1 MESAGGTSRRR
12 TGWDVVLG
20 IVLII
25 GSLVVV
31 GHVVIA
37 SAVSLLVIGWTAV
50 IGGVVLALGAFVR
63 LGSGGFW
70 VTLVGGIVLLA
81 AGGLLLLEPQVGA
94 LTVTIVVG
102 AAFLTG
108 GVVRLVMMFG
118 VATGRWQYAL
128 SGVASLVIGAWI
140 LANPVAATL
149 TVLGTLLAV
158 ELAFEGIALLVA
170 GREHGPRTRGMP
182 PGGPPPAVA
191 V

>member
-1 MESAGGTSRRR
+1 MESEGGTSRRR

-20 IVLII
+20 IALII

-50 IGGVVLALGAFVR
+50 IAGVVLAIGAFVG
-63 LGSGGFW
+63 LGGGGFW
-70 VTLVGGIVLLA
+70 ATLVGGIALLA

-108 GVVRLVMMFG
+108 GVVRLVMMFSA
-118 VATGRWQYAL
+118 ATDRWQYAI
-128 SGVASLVIGAWI
+128 SGVASLVIGVWI

-158 ELAFEGIALLVA
+158 EMAFEGIALLVA
-170 GREHGPRTRGMP
+170 GREHRARTQGMP